1 MEEVK
6 FLQHLNDDGLEIY
19 ETENG
24 KWRIQQMK
32 RVTKTGKTEL
42 IYRIYDVRN
51 DKWFGR
57 NYATIEKAKV
67 AVQRKDSLLDRNAEK
82 ARIRRENETLT
93 PEQKAFRIESQREAS
108 KRWRKKK
115 ETVLVYLDEGTR
127 DEIAKYSDNTSG
139 FIKSAIEDRLAVF
152 RRSTE
157 NIQQKLEEQNK
168 NE

>member
-57 NYATIEKAKV
+57 NYATIEKAKD
-67 AVQRKDSLLDRNAEK
+67 RKS
-82 ARIRRENETLT
+82 
-93 PEQKAFRIESQREAS
+93 
-108 KRWRKKK
+108 
-115 ETVLVYLDEGTR
+115 VV
-127 DEIAKYSDNTSG
+127 
-139 FIKSAIEDRLAVF
+139 
-152 RRSTE
+152 
-157 NIQQKLEEQNK
+157 
-168 NE
+168 